1 MHILLKLCMFVKPE
15 QHIVGNGHC
24 ANQMV
29 FQRGCKQII
38 LNAADSSEQNTHMYK
53 IFLPENM
60 SRLR

>member
-1 MHILLKLCMFVKPE
+1 MFVEPE

-29 FQRGCKQII
+29 FQRGCNKKII
-38 LNAADSSEQNTHMYK
+38 LNAADSSVQNTTGTT
-53 IFLPENM
+53 FLSENI